1 MHVSVF
7 DPDFETQKGSIC
19 LKTVLKSG
27 TVEEI
32 EKHISSGKPAM
43 LYFSSQPVALDTVD
57 LKQVEELKKFKSSC
71 QSRGLYEGYDSH
83 ADFKEKFYRH
93 LQLKINEHP
102 MFKDINS
109 ENISPPVES
118 STQLPELS
126 PEARVLLKE
135 ASLDP
140 HGHILHVRYIGGT
153 DIQTNGKNLIPS
165 NERREVAKW
174 EAALEELTYK
184 DLLFYSEGQR
194 YGYDSDHH
202 CQHNN
207 YYPKSFRSLNG
218 SDHAF

>member
-1 MHVSVF
+1 
-7 DPDFETQKGSIC
+7 
-19 LKTVLKSG
+19 
-27 TVEEI
+27 
-32 EKHISSGKPAM
+32 
-43 LYFSSQPVALDTVD
+43 
-57 LKQVEELKKFKSSC
+57 
-71 QSRGLYEGYDSH
+71 
-83 ADFKEKFYRH
+83 
-93 LQLKINEHP
+93 

-184 DLLFYSEGQR
+184 DLLVERGHKGEVFEVSNL
-194 YGYDSDHH
+194 GYQIADMIE
-202 CQHNN
+202 
-207 YYPKSFRSLNG
+207 L
-218 SDHAF
+218 